1 MKFAIALFGLAML
14 VTTAATAQLQP
25 QPCDARPADRDAI
38 HAHIT
43 SIFQAFIDHD
53 GPKLRATHAPEWR
66 GYLEGSQ
73 KVIQTADGY
82 MKAVE
87 GATHPGPNGMKAFQ
101 WVEFD
106 CVFYGDT
113 AIVPF
118 IANVDGEYGGT
129 AYHEQLRI
137 VDFYAKLNGS
147 WIQAGSDTQASPQEL
162 RDRAAGYQELGGPL
176 KQSLLDTREKVWKAY
191 FTNDRAY
198 LDQVL
203 PDQLIA
209 LDGGNDKYST
219 KQSILEGAARFAQ
232 SGSKLSNISFA
243 NTEIRTYG
251 NVAEVYSTYDLTFDT
266 ASGPAH
272 QTGRASETF
281 VFRDGKW
288 INAAWHLDS
297 MKPPAT
303 SAAGSK

>member
-1 MKFAIALFGLAML
+1 MKRATVFLGFALCL
-14 VTTAATAQLQP
+14 TTAAAAQLQP
-25 QPCDARPADRDAI
+25 QPCDSRPADRDAI
-38 HAHIT
+38 HAHIA

-73 KVIQTADGY
+73 KVIQSVDGY

-106 CVFYGDT
+106 CMFYGDT

-118 IANVDGEYGGT
+118 VANVDGEYNGT

-137 VDFYAKLNGS
+137 VDFYAKLNGA

-162 RDRAAGYQELGGPL
+162 RARAASYQELQGPL
-176 KQSLLDTREKVWKAY
+176 KQMLLDTREKVWKAY

-198 LDQVL
+198 LEQVL
-203 PDQLIA
+203 PDELIA
-209 LDGGNDKYST
+209 LDEGDKYST
-219 KQSILEGAARFAQ
+219 KQSVLEGAARFAQ
-232 SGSKLSNISFA
+232 GGAKLTNITFT
-243 NTEIRTYG
+243 NTEIRSYG
-251 NVAEVYSTYDLTFDT
+251 NVAEVYSTYDLALDT
-266 ASGPAH
+266 PNGPSH
-272 QTGRASETF
+272 STGRASETF

-288 INAAWHLDS
+288 INAAWHLDT
-297 MKPPAT
+297 MKPQSGT
-303 SAAGSK
+303 AAASE